1 MPLGASQ
8 SKLSSMITRW
18 KTAKESHMSHLPSIL
33 RSVAFAAAALAF
45 TPTSFVT
52 GTATIATVTAVTVM
66 TTSQAEAGR
75 PKVRDHRN
83 VRRCPPHAHHPRC
96 V

>member
-1 MPLGASQ
+1 
-8 SKLSSMITRW
+8 
-18 KTAKESHMSHLPSIL
+18 MSYLPSFL
-33 RSVAFAAAALAF
+33 RSAAVAATALCLSPAPFVTGSATLAIVTAALAY